1 MTNTVEQSQQCL
13 ENLLLSDDFIE
24 LCTMKKDFNIFHAL
38 KLQNNEVKHSN
49 FLGWLLTPFESN
61 NLMDLF
67 LKEILKI
74 ALKEHSTNTKI
85 NTTIADIVLNDL
97 TDAKVTLEKMTDEGR
112 RMDIFIDCPTNKLVC
127 VIENKIWSGEGCNQ
141 LEDYERFVNKYYGDY
156 KHKIFLFLTPN
167 NDYDCTELYKNY
179 IRLDY
184 EKICKAINN
193 LMKRYSYLLD
203 DRVKYFIED
212 YKKMIERNIM
222 GHTDEKIVQL
232 CRKIYREHKDA
243 IDLINEHSD
252 SRAEI
257 FEILQEVLN
266 ERKDIEITEVGT
278 SNIKFIPKGIDN
290 INKLK
295 ELSTDSNSISQLQII
310 NFAYRNMM
318 YIEITVGATDSN
330 NIVNTQKR
338 NKLKEHLLKEVQIS
352 KFNGKTEDWSYTPS
366 ECIMTM
372 EDYFKYENK
381 EELKKFIADRLN
393 SLQDKYI
400 VSYKN
405 ALNSWNPEK

>member
-1 MTNTVEQSQQCL
+1 MTSLVEQKQ
-13 ENLLLSDDFIE
+13 ELLQLLTSDDFAE
-24 LCTMKKDFNIFHAL
+24 LSVKSKKQFNIFQVL
-38 KLQNNEVKHSN
+38 NLQNNEVKHSN
-49 FLGWLLTPFESN
+49 FLGWLLTPFESH
-61 NLMDLF
+61 NLMDRF
-67 LKEILKI
+67 LKELLKI
-74 ALKEHSTNTKI
+74 ALRNDTSLV
-85 NTTIADIVLNDL
+85 DILLKDL
-97 TDAKVTLEKMTDEGR
+97 TNAKITLEKMTNDGK
-112 RMDIFIDCPTNKLVC
+112 RMDIFIDCPKNKLVC
-127 VIENKIWSGEGCNQ
+127 VIENKVRSGEGCNQ
-141 LEDYERFVNKYYGDY
+141 LKDYRDYVLNHDKYKDY
-156 KHKIFLFLTPN
+156 KHKIFLFLTPY
-167 NDYDCTELYKNY
+167 NDATCENYKGY
-179 IRLDY
+179 IRINYGDIL
-184 EKICKAINN
+184 KAINN
-193 LMKRYSYLLD
+193 LMKEYGCLLD
-203 DRVKYFIED
+203 DDVKIFIEH
-212 YKKMIERNIM
+212 YKRMVERDIM

-232 CRKIYREHKDA
+232 CRKIYREHKNA
-243 IDLINEHSD
+243 IDLINKHSD

-310 NFAYRNMM
+310 NFVYRNMM
-318 YIEITVGATDSN
+318 YIEITVGAIDSN
-330 NIVNTQKR
+330 NIANAEKR

>member
-1 MTNTVEQSQQCL
+1 MTNSVEQQQQCI

-49 FLGWLLTPFESN
+49 FLGWLLTPFESH

-67 LKEILKI
+67 LKEILKF
-74 ALKEHSTNTKI
+74 ALKEHSTNTKV

-141 LEDYERFVNKYYGDY
+141 LEDYETYVNKYYGDY
-156 KHKIFLFLTPN
+156 KHKIFIFLTPY
-167 NDYDCTELYKNY
+167 NDYDCTKLYKNY
-179 IRLDY
+179 IRFDY
-184 EKICKAINN
+184 GKVCKAIDN
-193 LMKRYSYLLD
+193 LMRRYGCLLD
-203 DRVKYFIED
+203 DKVKYFIED
-212 YKKMIERNIM
+212 YKKMIERNVM

-232 CRKIYREHKDA
+232 CRKIYRENKDA

-278 SNIKFIPKGIDN
+278 SNIKFMPKDITTID
-290 INKLK
+290 KLK
-295 ELSTDSNSISQLQII
+295 ELSADNNCISQLQII

-318 YIEITVGATDSN
+318 YIEITVGATDTN
-330 NIVNTQKR
+330 NIANIERR
-338 NKLKEHLLKEVQIS
+338 NKLKEHLLKETQIS
-352 KFNGKTEDWSYTPS
+352 KFNGKSNDWSYTPS

-372 EDYFKYENK
+372 EDYYKCENK
-381 EELKKFIADRLN
+381 EELKEFLANRLN

-400 VSYKN
+400 VNYKK
-405 ALNSWNPEK
+405 ALNSWKAE